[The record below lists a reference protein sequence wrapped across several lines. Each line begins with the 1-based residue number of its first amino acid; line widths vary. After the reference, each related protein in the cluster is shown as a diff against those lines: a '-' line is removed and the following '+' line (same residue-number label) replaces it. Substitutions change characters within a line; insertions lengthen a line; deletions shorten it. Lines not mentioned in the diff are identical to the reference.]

1 MNRLKLAFSTCPN
14 DTFIFDAWV
23 NGHLKNVPLINPFLG
38 DIDHLNALALNGEA
52 DIIKISYH
60 AFIHLAEKYIMLDAG
75 SALGFGVGPLLVAKN
90 EIKTENISHLR
101 IAIPGE
107 LTTAAMLL
115 KFAFPNALNTSVM
128 LFSDIEKAILSE
140 EIDAGVIIHENRF
153 TYQQKGLKKLMDLGT
168 YWEEKTSLP
177 IPLGGIAVKRDLP
190 QSLQIEIN
198 ETMKQSVE
206 FALENPSF
214 SLPYV
219 KLHAIN
225 MDPMVMQQHIH
236 LYVNNE
242 TVKIDKQGKEAVKK
256 LCRII
261 RPDLSE
267 SLPLFIS
274 DL

>member
-1 MNRLKLAFSTCPN
+1 M
-14 DTFIFDAWV
+14 
-23 NGHLKNVPLINPFLG
+23 
-38 DIDHLNALALNGEA
+38 
-52 DIIKISYH
+52 
-60 AFIHLAEKYIMLDAG
+60 
-75 SALGFGVGPLLVAKN
+75 
-90 EIKTENISHLR
+90 
-101 IAIPGE
+101 
-107 LTTAAMLL
+107 
-115 KFAFPNALNTSVM
+115 
-128 LFSDIEKAILSE
+128 
-140 EIDAGVIIHENRF
+140 
-153 TYQQKGLKKLMDLGT
+153 
-168 YWEEKTSLP
+168 
-177 IPLGGIAVKRDLP
+177 KRDLP